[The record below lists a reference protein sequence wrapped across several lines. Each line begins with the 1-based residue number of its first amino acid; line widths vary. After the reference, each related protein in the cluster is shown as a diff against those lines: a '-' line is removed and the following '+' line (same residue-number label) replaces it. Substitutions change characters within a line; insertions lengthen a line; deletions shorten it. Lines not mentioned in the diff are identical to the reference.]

1 MIGSPAS
8 RGAVASVGGTGGP
21 FLPPAV
27 AGTAASAAIAASVT
41 MAGPPQRRISTADCA
56 IMNRFTM
63 HAPVEMPVRACV
75 DQDRRPAYL
84 TRPDTA
90 RPTRC
95 RLLTQFRHG
104 PSAWHARRSSL
115 RTLYEGPFREVWI
128 LL

>member
-1 MIGSPAS
+1 MP
-8 RGAVASVGGTGGP
+8 R
-21 FLPPAV
+21 LKCL
-27 AGTAASAAIAASVT
+27 SALAI
-41 MAGPPQRRISTADCA
+41 
-56 IMNRFTM
+56 
-63 HAPVEMPVRACV
+63 

-128 LL
+128 LLVSAKWTALGRNKKGSKSWRQSKPYSEDRAYA